1 MKESTPTPPS
11 PVVET
16 KREETTGSTQ
26 IKREA
31 KISET
36 VAVSDKV
43 SFTVTVEQ
51 TDVTGY
57 QINHI

>member
-1 MKESTPTPPS
+1 MKESTPPP
-11 PVVET
+11 PPLVVET

-51 TDVTGY
+51 TDVTG
-57 QINHI
+57 